1 MMAAG
6 NFILARLSGVIS
18 RLSTAGAVVSGVVF
32 VGMTLLVLSEVVLR
46 TFFRTSTLISGEY
59 SGYALS
65 AMVYLGLAF
74 SFREG
79 AHIRISFLRDR
90 IHGIARFVLEIFCH
104 LFVLVICG
112 LSSIYMWDMV
122 RVSKIRNMTAYTVA
136 ETPLYIP
143 QSIVF
148 VGLCLLTIQI
158 AARLLHLV
166 FSGPAALEKEGG
178 P

>member
-1 MMAAG
+1 MTAG
-6 NFILARLSGVIS
+6 NLIVARLSGIVS
-18 RLSTAGAVVSGVVF
+18 RLSTAGAVISGVVF
-32 VGMTLLVLSEVVLR
+32 ASMTLLVLSEVVLR
-46 TFFRTSTLISGEY
+46 TFFSTSTLVSGEY

-104 LFVLVICG
+104 IFVLVLCG
-112 LSSIYMWDMV
+112 LSSIYMWDMF
-122 RVSKIRNMTAYTVA
+122 RVSKARNLTAYTVA

-143 QSIVF
+143 QFIVF
-148 VGLCLLTIQI
+148 VGLCLLTFQI
-158 AARLLHLV
+158 AARLLHIF
-166 FSGPAALEKEGG
+166 FSGPAALEEDGG
-178 P
+178 S